1 MKVRPT
7 EARVRITAR
16 STVMLLVGLTGS
28 VRIVED
34 ILADNSLSNKGSK
47 YYDFC
52 RFSDQCCF
60 LLSEVLLEEGVS
72 SKVTNGFL
80 RASDVDT
87 ALP

>member
-7 EARVRITAR
+7 KAGVRITAR
-16 STVMLLVGLTGS
+16 SIVILLVGLTRS

-34 ILADNSLSNKGSK
+34 ILADDSLSNKGSEC
-47 YYDFC
+47 YNFC

-60 LLSEVLLEEGVS
+60 LLSKVLLEES
-72 SKVTNGFL
+72 MLSKVTDSFL

-87 ALP
+87 TLP